1 MSSVALKT
9 WAWPFWRSGL
19 CSRYMQAA
27 DDLIKVAKDLR
38 SDLEAFEKAPDP
50 FAALVSTVHNN
61 QEFER
66 FLEHPVDRTVNRV

>member
-1 MSSVALKT
+1 
-9 WAWPFWRSGL
+9 
-19 CSRYMQAA
+19 MQAA

-61 QEFER
+61 KEFER
-66 FLEHPVDRTVNRV
+66 FLEHPVDRPVNRV